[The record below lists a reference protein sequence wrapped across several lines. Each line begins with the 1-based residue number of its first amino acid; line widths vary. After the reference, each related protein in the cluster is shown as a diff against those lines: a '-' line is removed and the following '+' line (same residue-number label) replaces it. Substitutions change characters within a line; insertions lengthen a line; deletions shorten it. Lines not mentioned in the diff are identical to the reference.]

1 MAPNNDDSP
10 PTMESPLRRL
20 PALVL
25 AAAVP
30 VALVAL
36 TAPGQA
42 AAKPSALQL
51 KFGKNTYAY
60 NAPYGEPALSIGPK
74 HEIYTTTPGD
84 GGAVLAKTTNRG
96 ATWTKLPTVTPPSD
110 SPGQLTSGGDS
121 EVAVAKD
128 GTVYIG
134 DLTIDGIEVS
144 KSTDGGKT
152 FPQQTFVGSSADREW
167 LATYGAHGETVYV
180 GWHELGTG
188 TMLVATSTDGGKT
201 FGPPFPIYS
210 NAETAGESVHNGT
223 SIGQIGVDSRGRAFI
238 SYGVTRL
245 DTTDTTYGTPPI
257 SQIKISVKDPE
268 SPTWT
273 DYTVNPGAADA
284 NYGNFWMAAAADS
297 ADNLY
302 AVYSGYAHKGQPMHV
317 WLQKSSDHGATWTD
331 PIAVDKV
338 LPGPDG
344 NDLFGWVAGGGPG
357 VAVVSWYHTAAPN
370 KDAKGIDWTVPVAQV
385 RGLGTANPQIIYGV
399 ASDHSIHHG
408 PICTLGLF
416 CGVLPGSASDRSLL
430 DFFKVA
436 VDSDGTAAVVWSD
449 NNRVDGDAKT
459 GVGFARQVAGP
470 SAMKASL
477 GSVTTG
483 KQGKGTG
490 TGTGSGSSGGSGGSG
505 SGLPTTGVSVVV
517 PLLALAL
524 LAGALYAR
532 TRSRSDRD

>member
-1 MAPNNDDSP
+1 MSKNEGDPNVGAL
-10 PTMESPLRRL
+10 LRRL

-25 AAAVP
+25 TAAVP
-30 VALVAL
+30 VALIAL

-60 NAPYGEPALSIGPK
+60 NTSYGEPALSIGPK
-74 HEIYTTTPGD
+74 HEIYATTPGE
-84 GGAVLAKTTNRG
+84 GGAVLAKSTNRG
-96 ATWTKLPTVTPPSD
+96 ATWTKLKTVTPPSN
-110 SPGQLTSGGDS
+110 SPGEFTAGSDS
-121 EVAVAKD
+121 EVAVAPD
-128 GTVYIG
+128 GTVYIA

-144 KSTDGGKT
+144 KSTDGAKT

-167 LATYGAHGETVYV
+167 LATYGPHGETVYV
-180 GWHELGTG
+180 GWHELATG
-188 TMLVATSTDGGKT
+188 TMLVATSTDGAKT

-210 NAETAGESVHNGT
+210 NADTAGESLRNGT

-238 SYGVTRL
+238 TYGVSRF
-245 DTTDTTYGTPPI
+245 DTTDTTYGSPPI
-257 SQIKISVKDPE
+257 SQIKISVKNPE
-268 SPTWT
+268 AATWV
-273 DYTVNPGAADA
+273 DYTVNPGAPDA

-302 AVYSGYAHKGQPMHV
+302 AVYSGYAHKGEPMHV
-317 WLQKSSDHGATWTD
+317 WLQQSSDHGATWTA
-331 PIAVDKV
+331 PVAVDKV
-338 LPGPDG
+338 LPGADG
-344 NDLFGWVAGGGPG
+344 QDLFGWVAGGGPG
-357 VAVVSWYHTAAPN
+357 VAVVSWYHTDAPN

-385 RGLGTANPQIIYGV
+385 RGLASGKPQVIYGV

-416 CGVLPGSASDRSLL
+416 CGILPGSASDRSLL

-459 GVGFARQVAGP
+459 GVGFARQVGGP
-470 SAMKASL
+470 SAMQATL
-477 GSVTTG
+477 GSVTPG
-483 KQGKGTG
+483 KPGTG
-490 TGTGSGSSGGSGGSG
+490 ASTGGAGSGSSGGPRPTG
-505 SGLPTTGVSVVV
+505 SGLPTTGISVIV

-524 LAGALYAR
+524 LGGALYAR
-532 TRSRSDRD
+532 ARSRSDRD